1 MAIVKHSI
9 KEFEKNI
16 KLSEKT
22 FEELSLFGTP
32 AETIGDEIEIEI
44 NPNRPDLIPLQGLL
58 RAFKTFQGKIK
69 TKNYKINKPEKN
81 YKVRIDK
88 SVKDVRPYTVC
99 TIVKNLKLDD
109 AKIKELVN
117 IQEKIHS
124 TLGRNRKKIAIGI
137 YPLEKIKLPISYEAK
152 SPSSINF
159 APLGTDKKM
168 NAPQILKKH
177 PAGKEYSHLLK
188 GKQKFPIF
196 VDANKKILSLPPII
210 NSQETGKVTEKTK
223 EIFVEC
229 SGFDKTALNKT
240 LNILVTSLIDMGG
253 NAYAMIIQDKKK
265 EITPNLSSEKI
276 KISVENV
283 NKLLGLAL
291 KEKEIGKLLKKMEC
305 EYKNKFVSFPAWR
318 TDILHEADIIEDIA
332 IAYGYDKFSPEI
344 PKLSTIGEELK
355 ENKLKFKISELL
367 AGLNLLEVSS
377 YHLIKLEES
386 KRMKMKN
393 LLEIENSKTEYKLLR
408 PNLLI
413 PILRVFSENKDKEYP
428 QNIFEIGKVFLQ
440 EDNQET
446 GITEQTNLIIALTPG
461 NFTEIKQHLDYF
473 AKMLDIKFQI
483 GEASKNEFIEGRTG
497 KIILNEKEI
506 GHFGEVHPNTLKTWN
521 LKMPLAI
528 LELNL
533 DEVIGKIVF

>member
-9 KEFEKNI
+9 KEFEKNM
-16 KLSEKT
+16 KLSEKI

-159 APLGTDKKM
+159 APLGTDKEM

-188 GKQKFPIF
+188 GKQRFPVF

-210 NSQETGKVTEKTK
+210 NSQETGKITEKTK

-265 EITPNLSSEKI
+265 ELTPDLSSEKI
-276 KISVENV
+276 KISIENV

-305 EYKNKFVSFPAWR
+305 EYKNKIVSVPAWR

-344 PKLSTIGEELK
+344 PKLSTVGEELK

-377 YHLIKLEES
+377 YHLIKSEES
-386 KRMKMKN
+386 KRMKTKN

-413 PILRVFSENKDKEYP
+413 PILRVLSENKDKEYP
-428 QNIFEIGKVFLQ
+428 QNIFEIGKVFSQ
-440 EDNQET
+440 DDNQET
-446 GITEQTNLIIALTPG
+446 GIKEQTNLVIALTPG

-483 GEASKNEFIEGRTG
+483 EEVSKNEFIEGRTG
-497 KIILNEKEI
+497 RILLDEKEI

-521 LKMPLAI
+521 LKMPLAV

-533 DEVIGKIVF
+533 DEVIEKIVS